1 MPCLFH
7 AEAFSSKNAVN
18 LYRDTISCRAAG
30 DVSDNVV
37 LYRDFP
43 KDSSPKEP
51 YVLHE
56 GEVRGC
62 VADEF
67 DSHEGLA
74 LLLSS

>member
-1 MPCLFH
+1 MFLLFIRRYH
-7 AEAFSSKNAVN
+7 
-18 LYRDTISCRAAG
+18 LP
-30 DVSDNVV
+30 DNVV